1 MTRTAVSVRIFFR
14 EKVAALHWL
23 SLRPRRPLPPNAER
37 TTVFCIESVERTT
50 LGPEMQHWALD
61 SLGCF
66 LVGAIVFDI
75 NRCRGAILL
84 ADSMNPGR
92 IAVSR
97 DIFVENLCSEGTVSE
112 GVIKD
117 RLRGAE

>member
-1 MTRTAVSVRIFFR
+1 MCSTRKSAIVLLGGKKLFNENRSLVRVFFR
-14 EKVAALHWL
+14 EKVATLHWL
-23 SLRPRRPLPPNAER
+23 SLRPWRPLPPNAER

-75 NRCRGAILL
+75 NRCRGAIFL
-84 ADSMNPGR
+84 ADSMNASG
-92 IAVSR
+92 IAIRR
-97 DIFVENLCSEGTVSE
+97 DIFV
-112 GVIKD
+112 
-117 RLRGAE
+117 